1 METGALM
8 ETTGAQMETGALMET
23 TEALMTDAGQ
33 GKVVTFY
40 SYKGGTGRT
49 MALANVAWIL
59 ASSGKRVLAV
69 DWDLESPGLHKFFH
83 PFLDQAIVDDT
94 PGVIEIINDYATAAV
109 TPGRRPDDWH
119 AEYAR
124 VLPHAVSLQWG
135 GFPGDG
141 TLDFLSAGRQNRDY
155 SAAICSLDWDNFYD
169 RLGGA
174 RFFRAMREDMKN
186 NYDYVLIDSRTGLSD
201 VADICTVEL
210 PDVLV
215 TCFTLNN
222 QGIDG
227 AASVAQHIHRRYR
240 NKNIRILPVPMRIE
254 DGEKEKLDV
263 GRAIA
268 RAKFE
273 GFPDGYDEERAAR
286 YWASVEVPYKPFYAF
301 EETLAT
307 FGDDP
312 NSPATMLA
320 AYERITD
327 ALTGGEV
334 CGMPSLPEKLRM
346 LYRDAYVRRQPI
358 TSAEVFLSYA
368 PEDQMW
374 AEWIEAVLTRAGFHV
389 LAYRTVGY
397 EDAPPNG
404 LKPEQ
409 AFQTAASVVAVL
421 SATYV
426 RSPEAKS
433 IWAAISAVDAPGAR
447 KKLVPLRVDDT
458 RIPPPFA
465 ERPAVDLTQR
475 NVDDVTAALLRAF
488 DRPVPLA
495 GHSAAPTDEP
505 RFPWTLPTIWNVPT
519 RNADFTG
526 RGASLQRMRDTL
538 TGSGF
543 AVVLA
548 QALYGLGG
556 VGKTQV
562 ALEYAHRFKADYD
575 LIWWVPSEQTD
586 EVTVALTELADRLE
600 LPVSDS
606 AGEAAAAALDAL
618 RRYDGRWLLVF
629 DNADNPKDLEPFLP
643 SGVGHVIITSR
654 NQAWTHSSR
663 TQAGI
668 QAGEPLEV
676 DVFTRRESI
685 THLMRHLP
693 DLAAEDADKVAE
705 ALGDLP
711 LAIEQASA
719 WLEQTGMP
727 ASTYVEQ
734 LGTQRTLIE
743 ALEQQPTDY
752 PVPVVATWNLSLERL
767 QGRSPAAVRLLQ
779 LCAFFSPGPIS
790 MVLLYS
796 DEMMQVLLPYDPRLS
811 EKLIFGRVI
820 RDISRFALVRVDQGS
835 NSIQM
840 HRLVQAVIRSQM
852 TDGGQE
858 DACHDVHK
866 VLVGARPRQGDT
878 DDPDN
883 WSRYTMIWPHLI
895 PSRAEECTEVP
906 TRQLLIDWVRYLWK
920 NGEFEQCLSLGR
932 RLENTWTQQL
942 GADHPQTLH
951 LRFHIANVLRSMGRF
966 AEARDLDVDVL
977 ERQRHTLE
985 PDHPH
990 LLMTAGGLAADLRAL
1005 GEFGQALERD
1015 QETYDR
1021 FKDQFGAD
1029 HPRTLAAA
1037 NNLAVSFRLVG
1048 NCFKAHELDEDT
1060 LTRREAVLGTDHPY
1074 TLFSSANLAR
1084 DLREEGKFWESVE
1097 LLRGTH
1103 AKYRSVMG
1111 DDMLD
1116 TLRTAKSLAVSL
1128 RKAGAQEEAKNLTL
1142 DTYDRYLRH
1151 YDEESPDALACALN
1165 LACDYS
1171 ALDDKPQACELVSQ
1185 VRDAYQA
1192 SLGED
1197 HPYTLVAANNL
1208 VTYLRGTEALIQAR
1222 QLGER
1227 TLEKMRAKLG
1237 DTHPFT
1243 LSCAVNL
1250 ANTMG
1255 DMEDLAE
1262 AEALER
1268 QTLAKLRERL
1278 GERHP
1283 DTLVCEANLAATLHL
1298 ARRDEEAEEARA
1310 RILDLLSRV
1319 VGPTHPNVA
1328 VLQSWQRINR
1338 DLEPQ
1343 PI

>member
-1 METGALM
+1 MTGAR
-8 ETTGAQMETGALMET
+8 MET
-23 TEALMTDAGQ
+23 TEALMNDVGQ
-33 GKVVTFY
+33 GKIVTFY

-49 MALANVAWIL
+49 MALANVAWVL
-59 ASSGKRVLAV
+59 ASNGKRVLAV

-83 PFLDQAIVDDT
+83 PFLDQSVVDDT

-109 TPGRRPDDWH
+109 TPGERPDDWH
-119 AEYAR
+119 VEYAR
-124 VLPHAVSLQWG
+124 VLPHAVSLNWEE
-135 GFPGDG
+135 FPGEG

-169 RLGGA
+169 RLGGG

-227 AASVAQHIHRRYR
+227 AASVAQQINRRYR
-240 NKNIRILPVPMRIE
+240 NRNIRILPIPMRIE

-273 GFPDGYDEERAAR
+273 GFPHDFIGEQAAR

-312 NSPATMLA
+312 NSPSTMLA

-327 ALTGGEV
+327 ALTRGEIV
-334 CGMPSLPEKLRM
+334 GMPPMPEKLRM
-346 LYRDAYVRRQPI
+346 RYCDAYVRRQPI

-389 LAYRTVGY
+389 RAYRTVGY
-397 EDAPPNG
+397 EDAPPDG
-404 LKPEQ
+404 LRPDQ
-409 AFQTAASVVAVL
+409 ALQAAASVVAVM
-421 SATYV
+421 SGTYV
-426 RSPEAKS
+426 RSPEAKAL
-433 IWAAISAVDAPGAR
+433 WAAVSTADTGAAR
-447 KKLVPLRVDDT
+447 KKLVPLRVDDV
-458 RIPPPFA
+458 RIPPPFT
-465 ERPAVDLTQR
+465 EQPAVDLTQR
-475 NVDDVTAALLRAF
+475 NADDVTAALLRAF
-488 DRPVPLA
+488 DRPVPLTGA
-495 GHSAAPTDEP
+495 LPAPADEP
-505 RFPWTLPTIWNVPT
+505 RFPWTVPAIWNLPT
-519 RNADFTG
+519 RNPDFTG

-586 EVTVALTELADRLE
+586 EVTVALTELADRLD
-600 LPVSDS
+600 LPVSDNV
-606 AGEAAAAALDAL
+606 GEAAAAALEAL
-618 RRYDGRWLLVF
+618 RRYGGRWLLIF

-643 SGVGHVIITSR
+643 GGIGHVIITSR

-663 TQAGI
+663 TQTGI

-676 DVFTRRESI
+676 DVFTRPESI

-693 DLAAEDADKVAE
+693 DLTAEDADNVAE

-719 WLEQTGMP
+719 WLEQTHMP

-734 LGTQRTLIE
+734 LSEQRTLIE
-743 ALEQQPTDY
+743 ALEQQPADY

-767 QGRSPAAVRLLQ
+767 QGQSPAAVRLLR

-790 MVLLYS
+790 NVLLYS
-796 DEMMQVLLPYDPRLS
+796 DEMMQVLLPYDDRLS

-820 RDISRFALVRVDQGS
+820 RDISRFALVKVDQGS
-835 NSIQM
+835 SSIQM

-852 TDGGQE
+852 TQE
-858 DACHDVHK
+858 DAEAACHDVHK

-883 WSRYTMIWPHLI
+883 WDRYTMIWPHLV
-895 PSRAEECTEVP
+895 PSRADECTEVP

-932 RLENTWTQQL
+932 RLENTWTQKL

-977 ERQRHTLE
+977 GRQQRVLE
-985 PDHPH
+985 ADHPH

-1005 GEFGQALERD
+1005 GEFDQALERD

-1021 FKDQFGAD
+1021 FRDQFGAD

-1048 NCFKAHELDEDT
+1048 DCFKAHELDEDT
-1060 LTRREAVLGTDHPY
+1060 LTRRESVLGPDHPY

-1084 DLREEGKFWESVE
+1084 DLREEGNFRESVDM
-1097 LLRGTH
+1097 LRNTY
-1103 AKYRSVMG
+1103 ARYRAVMG
-1111 DDMLD
+1111 DDLLD

-1128 RKAGAQEEAKNLTL
+1128 RKAGAQDEAKDLTL
-1142 DTYDRYLRH
+1142 DTYDRYQRR

-1171 ALDDKPQACELVSQ
+1171 ALDDKPRACELVSQ

-1197 HPYTLVAANNL
+1197 HPFTLVAANNL
-1208 VTYLRGTEALIQAR
+1208 VTYLRGTEALIEAR
-1222 QLGER
+1222 QLGDQ
-1227 TLEKMRAKLG
+1227 TLERMRAKLG

-1243 LSCAVNL
+1243 LSCAVNV

-1255 DMEDLAE
+1255 DMEDLAQ

-1268 QTLAKLRERL
+1268 DTLGKLRERL

-1298 ARRDEEAEEARA
+1298 AGRDDEAEEIRA
-1310 RILDLLSRV
+1310 RVLGLLSRV
-1319 VGPTHPNVA
+1319 VGPGHPNIA
-1328 VLQSWQRINR
+1328 MLQAWQRINR

>member
-1 METGALM
+1 
-8 ETTGAQMETGALMET
+8 MET
-23 TEALMTDAGQ
+23 TEALMETAEALMNDVGQ
-33 GKVVTFY
+33 GKIVTFY

-49 MALANVAWIL
+49 MALANIAWIL
-59 ASSGKRVLAV
+59 ASNGKRVLAV

-83 PFLDQAIVDDT
+83 PFLDQAVVDDT
-94 PGVIEIINDYATAAV
+94 PGVIEIINDYATAA
-109 TPGRRPDDWH
+109 TARGPRPDNWH
-119 AEYAR
+119 VEYTR
-124 VLPHAVSLQWG
+124 VVRHAVSLQWDK
-135 GFPGDG
+135 FPGGG
-141 TLDFLSAGRQNRDY
+141 TLDLLSAGRQNRDY

-174 RFFRAMREDMKN
+174 RFFRAMRADMKE

-215 TCFTLNN
+215 VCFTLNN

-227 AASVAQHIHRRYR
+227 AASVAQQIQQRYR

-263 GRAIA
+263 GRALA
-268 RAKFE
+268 RSRFE
-273 GFPDGYDEERAAR
+273 GFPKGVGEEGAAR
-286 YWASVEVPYKPFYAF
+286 YWGSVEVPYKPFYAF

-312 NSPATMLA
+312 ASPATMLA

-327 ALTGGEV
+327 AITAGGV
-334 CGMPSLPEKLRM
+334 SGMPALPEDLRTR
-346 LYRDAYVRRQPI
+346 YRDAYVRRQPI
-358 TSAEVFLSYA
+358 TSTEVFLSYA
-368 PEDQMW
+368 PEDQRW
-374 AEWIEAVLTRAGFHV
+374 AEWIEAVLTKAGFHV
-389 LAYRTVGY
+389 LAYRTVGF
-397 EDAPPNG
+397 EDAPPEG
-404 LKPEQ
+404 LGPEQ
-409 AFQTAASVVAVL
+409 VLQRASRAVAVM
-421 SATYV
+421 SPTYV
-426 RSPEAKS
+426 RSPEAKA
-433 IWAAISAVDAPGAR
+433 IWTAMTASDHSGAR
-447 KKLVPLRVDDT
+447 RQVVPLRIAEG
-458 RIPPPFA
+458 RFPPPFTD
-465 ERPAVDLTQR
+465 RPAVDLTQR
-475 NVDDVTAALLRAF
+475 DPDEVTAALLRAF
-488 DRPVPLA
+488 DRPVPLPQP
-495 GHSAAPTDEP
+495 SAATGEQT
-505 RFPWTLPTIWNVPT
+505 RYPWTVPSITNVPT
-519 RNADFTG
+519 RNLDFTG
-526 RGASLQRMRDTL
+526 RDGSLQRMRDTL
-538 TGSGF
+538 TGSGV

-586 EVTVALTELADRLE
+586 EVTVALAELADRLG
-600 LPVSDS
+600 LPVGDNQ
-606 AGEAAAAALDAL
+606 GEAAAAALEVL
-618 RRYDGRWLLVF
+618 HHYSGRWLLVF
-629 DNADNPKDLEPFLP
+629 DNADDPKDLEPFLP
-643 SGVGHVIITSR
+643 TGIGHVIITSR

-663 TQAGI
+663 TQAGL
-668 QAGEPLEV
+668 QAGETLEV
-676 DVFTRRESI
+676 NVFLRQESI
-685 THLMRHLP
+685 TRLMRHLP
-693 DLAAEDADKVAE
+693 ELTAVDADKVAE
-705 ALGDLP
+705 SLGDLP

-734 LGTQRTLIE
+734 LSEHRTLIE
-743 ALEQQPTDY
+743 ALKQPPTDY
-752 PVPVVATWNLSLERL
+752 PVPVVVTWSMSLKRL
-767 QGRSPAAVRLLQ
+767 QDRSPAAVRLLR

-790 MVLLYS
+790 NVLLYS

-840 HRLVQAVIRSQM
+840 HRLVQAVIRSDM
-852 TDGGQE
+852 TDGE
-858 DACHDVHK
+858 VEEACHDVHK

-878 DDPDN
+878 DDPEN
-883 WSRYTMIWPHLI
+883 WARYTMIWPHLV
-895 PSRAEECTEVP
+895 PSRAEDCTEPP

-932 RLENTWTQQL
+932 RLENLWAQQL
-942 GADHPQTLH
+942 GADHTQTLL

-966 AEARDLDVDVL
+966 GEARELDVDVL
-977 ERQRHTLE
+977 ERQRRVLE

-1005 GEFGQALERD
+1005 GEFDQALARD
-1015 QETYDR
+1015 KETYDR

-1037 NNLAVSFRLVG
+1037 NNLAVSLRLVG
-1048 NCFKAHELDEDT
+1048 DCFAAHALDEDT
-1060 LTRREAVLGTDHPY
+1060 LTRREEVLGPEHPY

-1084 DLREEGKFWESVE
+1084 DLREEGSFQDSVTM
-1097 LLRGTH
+1097 LRGTY
-1103 AKYRSVMG
+1103 ARYQVVLG
-1111 DDMLD
+1111 DHMLD

-1128 RKAGAQEEAKNLTL
+1128 RKAGAQEEARDLTL
-1142 DTYDRYLRH
+1142 ATYDRYLRH
-1151 YDEESPDALACALN
+1151 YSADSPDALACALN
-1165 LACDYS
+1165 LACDHS
-1171 ALDDKPQACELVSQ
+1171 ALNDKRLACQLVTK
-1185 VRDAYQA
+1185 VGA
-1192 SLGED
+1192 SYRATLGDD

-1208 VTYLRGTEALIQAR
+1208 VTYLRGTGELTEAR
-1222 QLGER
+1222 QLGEQ
-1227 TLEKMRAKLG
+1227 TLERMRAKLG

-1255 DMEDLAE
+1255 DMEDLGP

-1268 QTLAKLRERL
+1268 ETLAKLRERF
-1278 GERHP
+1278 GDDHP
-1283 DTLVCEANLAATLHL
+1283 DTLVCEANLATTLHMTG
-1298 ARRDEEAEEARA
+1298 REAEADEVKE
-1310 RILDLLSRV
+1310 RIMVKLTQIL
-1319 VGPTHPNVA
+1319 GPNHPNIVG
-1328 VLQSWQRINR
+1328 LREWQRINR